1 MNLEEAYRKK
11 IAEDGHVDSANV
23 KNQLTSLKRNAEQL
37 LGQIKPD
44 SEYPSWW
51 VNKLV
56 KAADYLDTAKDFLQ
70 NKVDQGEVKWKHLKK
85 WETHY
90 H

>member
-1 MNLEEAYRKK
+1 MNLEEAYRNR

-37 LGQIKPD
+37 LAQIQPNA
-44 SEYPSWW
+44 EYPSWW

-70 NKVDQGEVKWKHLKK
+70 NKVDQGK
-85 WETHY
+85 
-90 H
+90 